1 LYFKSCNKVILLKNI
16 MANKNENAE
25 KTYIETEVFDYD
37 FNDVVIDIDF
47 NIPFEFP
54 DDKFDFSEMDFK
66 YDLA

>member
-1 LYFKSCNKVILLKNI
+1 

-37 FNDVVIDIDF
+37 FNDLVIDIDF

-54 DDKFDFSEMDFK
+54 EVKFDFSDMNLVNRCRRRRVQFPPSGK
-66 YDLA
+66 KIR